1 MQHSHSSVELKGA
14 SPTHS
19 SPKRTRAAGYGP
31 CGRHGHGLYP
41 PEGVCFWAG
50 ILLWALV
57 APGACRLTA
66 EMEDTIVELHNY
78 YRGQVFPAATAM
90 MPLKW
95 DASLQGLAG
104 GYVEQCTWQHN
115 PQLTDHGENLYVT
128 EGELDIQVAL
138 EQWFMEHLN
147 YNYNNNSC
155 QEDKMCGHYTQMVW
169 ADSHR
174 VGCELHSCD
183 VMQGLEIGPSQFLV
197 CNYYPAGNYD
207 DQKPYEEGDW
217 CSRCPGDLQKC
228 RNHMCVPDVEDEDE
242 DVEDDEDQTPTPF
255 TTYPGIVLVTEASP
269 PLLSQDTPPTPSEDT
284 PSEDKPSD
292 DTPTEDTPTEDTPT
306 EDTPTEDT
314 PTEDT
319 PTEGTPP
326 ESDSSPENVELP
338 AHLAEEETV
347 EEVPKE
353 EEEQEDGEQKEEEP
367 KEEEPKEEEPKEGE
381 TVEEAQKE
389 VEKNE
394 AEQKEQPKQTKLLI
408 ETKWEKTR
416 ETPSSGGRATSCS
429 PYDNFLLLCLVGAL
443 VLRL

>member
-1 MQHSHSSVELKGA
+1 MKHVH
-14 SPTHS
+14 P
-19 SPKRTRAAGYGP
+19 RCCR
-31 CGRHGHGLYP
+31 
-41 PEGVCFWAG
+41 WAG
-50 ILLWALV
+50 
-57 APGACRLTA
+57 P
-66 EMEDTIVELHNY
+66 H
-78 YRGQVFPAATAM
+78 PASLGDNLNRKLI
-90 MPLKW
+90 PLKRKQLTG
-95 DASLQGLAG
+95 D
-104 GYVEQCTWQHN
+104 YVEQCTWQHN

-128 EGELDIQVAL
+128 EGKLDIQVAL

-174 VGCELHSCD
+174 VGCELYSCD
-183 VMQGLEIGPSQFLV
+183 VMHGLEIGPSQFLV

-228 RNHMCVPDVEDEDE
+228 ENHMCVPDVEDEDE
-242 DVEDDEDQTPTPF
+242 DEEDDEDQTPTPF

-269 PLLSQDTPPTPSEDT
+269 PPLSQDTPPTPSEDT
-284 PSEDKPSD
+284 PSEDKAS
-292 DTPTEDTPTEDTPT
+292 EDTPTEDTPT
-306 EDTPTEDT
+306 EDTPTED
-314 PTEDT
+314 
-319 PTEGTPP
+319 TPP

-347 EEVPKE
+347 GEVPKE
-353 EEEQEDGEQKEEEP
+353 EEEQGDGEQKEEEP
-367 KEEEPKEEEPKEGE
+367 KEEEPKEEEPKEEE

-389 VEKNE
+389 AEKNE

-416 ETPSSGGRATSCS
+416 ESPSSGGRATSCC